1 MAVWRS
7 AQRAGLAAGNWIIDD
22 LASTWS
28 TDAFGV
34 RSRVERFCRSL
45 GIRMPREA
53 TAPHPLPMPDVPVG
67 DAPVPEVW
75 TSKEQVAGDDQTE
88 KPDIAPETE
97 RGTPTITPDKDLPN
111 LGPQPEG
118 MDDTELLTLARRSLR
133 RLSPEE
139 TLEILM
145 AREEAKRRDPTFRV
159 RPKKV
164 SGGDPDPGS
173 GGIER

>member
-1 MAVWRS
+1 MP
-7 AQRAGLAAGNWIIDD
+7 AG
-22 LASTWS
+22 
-28 TDAFGV
+28 
-34 RSRVERFCRSL
+34 
-45 GIRMPREA
+45 
-53 TAPHPLPMPDVPVG
+53 VPVG

-75 TSKEQVAGDDQTE
+75 TSKEQVDVAGDDQTE
-88 KPDIAPETE
+88 KPDIAPETD
-97 RGTPTITPDKDLPN
+97 RGTPTIAPDKDLPK

-118 MDDTELLTLARRSLR
+118 MDDAELLTLARRSLR